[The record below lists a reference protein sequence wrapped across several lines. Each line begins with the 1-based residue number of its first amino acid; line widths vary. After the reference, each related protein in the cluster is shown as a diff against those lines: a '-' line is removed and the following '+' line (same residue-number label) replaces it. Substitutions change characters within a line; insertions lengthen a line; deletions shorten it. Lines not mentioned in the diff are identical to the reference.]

1 MVFALGG
8 IALALPRTV
17 QRLMSGNAKDRE
29 RTSAKKLDGAS
40 GALRLE
46 RSNEGQSVS
55 SGRGR
60 RSDPERVGE
69 NSNMESSSSSAAPV
83 FGSPKSSAK
92 SASRTGFSPHK
103 PMQNKH
109 KSQEEVL
116 AFTMEQSVLRQ
127 YEINQLRHAIVSRDH
142 AADQH
147 SKIVDGVLS
156 SIAKVLGVEFTAL
169 AAAPASEGN
178 NAPSSKDSC
187 SESSTSPDS
196 ILTPKLL
203 LKESYP
209 DMWKIKQELI
219 IDKIEDL
226 KLKVQDGGQR
236 IPIDRRTDGRV
247 GEVDSLKGQI
257 RYAFRK
263 QLRKKRSLR
272 LDESYSECSMVRI

>member
-1 MVFALGG
+1 MRSTKKAPDNKKDVVWR
-8 IALALPRTV
+8 RTKAQFKFV
-17 QRLMSGNAKDRE
+17 ELHCACS
-29 RTSAKKLDGAS
+29 
-40 GALRLE
+40 
-46 RSNEGQSVS
+46 
-55 SGRGR
+55 R
-60 RSDPERVGE
+60 RRV
-69 NSNMESSSSSAAPV
+69 
-83 FGSPKSSAK
+83 
-92 SASRTGFSPHK
+92 
-103 PMQNKH
+103 
-109 KSQEEVL
+109 
-116 AFTMEQSVLRQ
+116 
-127 YEINQLRHAIVSRDH
+127 I
-142 AADQH
+142 
-147 SKIVDGVLS
+147 
-156 SIAKVLGVEFTAL
+156 VEFTAL

-247 GEVDSLKGQI
+247 REVDSLKGQI

-272 LDESYSECSMVRI
+272 LDESYSECSMVQI